1 MKEENSNAF
10 DKGEE
15 PFTCRAIMNKPCF
28 YFPLFFFQISGW
40 LGFILLMASYAGASN
55 VGMFAAF
62 ILTITGV
69 WAAYELRAVGT
80 LSEQIKWLRRISKA
94 LSSACDELQGEVT
107 ELSDETQELKQ
118 NCEDLHAETGE
129 LDASVTVMCQQN
141 DEIKGMQK
149 ALREQSKGLQSNLTQ
164 LHVEREN
171 LSKMIHKM
179 EEDGEE
185 TRGSLNQFS
194 SVSNALQNNAAH
206 QNQHLHEILEKTKR
220 DFNRMNE
227 LAEESDELL
236 FWKRFYAIRR
246 RTGDNMTQRH
256 FRRFQAN
263 LRSKF
268 GDVMREHGLDFEK
281 LDVDGDGVLDHEELT
296 QFIDTLISASW
307 REKNKSNGGIEN
319 QHEEMI

>member
-1 MKEENSNAF
+1 MREETPKSF
-10 DKGEE
+10 DEGEE
-15 PFTCRAIMNKPCF
+15 PFTCQAIMNKPCF

-62 ILTITGV
+62 LLTITGI
-69 WAAYELRAVGT
+69 WAAYELRAVGA

-94 LSSACDELQGEVT
+94 LSSECDKLEGEVT

-129 LDASVTVMCQQN
+129 LEASVTVMCQQN

-149 ALREQSKGLQSNLTQ
+149 ALCEQSKGLQSNLTQ
-164 LHVEREN
+164 LHVERDN
-171 LSKMIHKM
+171 LSKIIHKM

-206 QNQHLHEILEKTKR
+206 QNKHLHDILEKTKR

-307 REKNKSNGGIEN
+307 RKKNESNGGIEN